1 MKTHRAKRPVS
12 QEAES
17 LAEKNERKKGE
28 VRRLQEIVERLE
40 GDIEEDEALDL
51 LEQAV
56 EKAEGFVAESE
67 KGES

>member
-1 MKTHRAKRPVS
+1 MKTGHATRAVS

-17 LAEKNERKKGE
+17 LAEKDEKTKGE
-28 VRRLQEIVERLE
+28 VRRLQEIVERL
-40 GDIEEDEALDL
+40 GDDIDEDEALDL

-56 EKAEGFVAESE
+56 EKAEGFMAESE